1 MKPESDQPFAQLGYD
16 LIGAAMAVHNDL
28 GGGLSEEI
36 YQESFELELAYRGL
50 NFVSQPELPV
60 YYKGLALKK
69 RLRPDLIVESEI
81 IIGLKA
87 VSGLIDEH
95 RAQTLNYLRVTGKKV
110 GYLINFAVFPNI
122 EWPPREHAPSQGLI

>member
-1 MKPESDQPFAQLGYD
+1 MKPESDLPFAQLGYD
-16 LIGAAMAVHNDL
+16 LIGAAMAAYNDL
-28 GGGLSEEI
+28 GGGLSEKI
-36 YQESFELELAYRGL
+36 YQESFELELGDRGL

-60 YYKGLALKK
+60 YDKGRALKK

-81 IIGLKA
+81 IIALKA

-110 GYLINFAVFPNI
+110 GYLINFAAFPNI
-122 EWPPREHAPSQGLI
+122 EWQRLVNTRLPKV

>member
-1 MKPESDQPFAQLGYD
+1 MKPESDLPFAQLGYD
-16 LIGAAMAVHNDL
+16 LIGAAMAAYNDL
-28 GGGLSEEI
+28 GGGLSEKI
-36 YQESFELELAYRGL
+36 YQESFELELGDRGL

-60 YYKGLALKK
+60 YDKGRALKK

-87 VSGLIDEH
+87 VSGLIHEH

-110 GYLINFAVFPNI
+110 GYLINFAAFPNI
-122 EWPPREHAPSQGLI
+122 EWQRLVNTRLPKV